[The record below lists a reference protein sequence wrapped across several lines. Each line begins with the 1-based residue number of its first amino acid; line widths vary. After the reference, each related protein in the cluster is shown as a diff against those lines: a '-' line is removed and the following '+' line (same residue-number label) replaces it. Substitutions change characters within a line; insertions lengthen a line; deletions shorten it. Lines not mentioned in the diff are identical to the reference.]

1 MGKKLQNIYLTY
13 YHLLIAHN
21 LWQVHYQILSIM
33 FLKKFIELNVNRD
46 IMIKSVRLAQLN
58 INITTVCLNT

>member
-46 IMIKSVRLAQLN
+46 IMIKSVRLVQLN